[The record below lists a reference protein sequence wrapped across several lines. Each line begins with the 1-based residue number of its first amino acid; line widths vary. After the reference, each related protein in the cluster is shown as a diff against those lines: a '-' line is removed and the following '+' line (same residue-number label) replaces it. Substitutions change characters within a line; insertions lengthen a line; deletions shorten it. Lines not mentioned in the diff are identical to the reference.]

1 MKNERQKVILDII
14 SSQNVETQEELGV
27 QLQKRGYRVTQA
39 TISRDIKELHLI
51 KVQAERGVYKYAVN
65 ESSTVLNTERMVRI
79 FREVVVSIKGSGNIV
94 VVNTLSGSGSA
105 AGEAIDNF
113 GIQEIIGS
121 LAGDN
126 TVFLVVEEHMRS
138 GVIQK
143 LKALMR

>member
-1 MKNERQKVILDII
+1 M
-14 SSQNVETQEELGV
+14 
-27 QLQKRGYRVTQA
+27 
-39 TISRDIKELHLI
+39 
-51 KVQAERGVYKYAVN
+51 
-65 ESSTVLNTERMVRI
+65 
-79 FREVVVSIKGSGNIV
+79 
-94 VVNTLSGSGSA
+94 VVNTLSGSGPA

>member
-1 MKNERQKVILDII
+1 MKNERQKAILDII
-14 SSQNVETQEELGV
+14 SSQNVETQEELGT
-27 QLQKRGYRVTQA
+27 QLRQRGYRVTQA

-65 ESSTVLNTERMVRI
+65 ESSTVLNTERMLRI
-79 FREVVVSIKGSGNIV
+79 FREVAVSIKGSGNIV
-94 VVNTLSGSGSA
+94 VVNTLSGSGPA